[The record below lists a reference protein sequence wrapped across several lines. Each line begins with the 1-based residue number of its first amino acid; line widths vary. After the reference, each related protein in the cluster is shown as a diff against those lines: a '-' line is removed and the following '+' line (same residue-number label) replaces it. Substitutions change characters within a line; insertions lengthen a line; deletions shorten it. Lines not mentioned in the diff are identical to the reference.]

1 MDRRVASGMT
11 VRLPTIPVSNPII
24 RPHGANADRPLGED
38 EVDEEEDLWAD
49 HDEDCHG
56 EIDKP
61 WMRQE
66 FPEGFRWVAVT
77 SWATTIVAILRH
89 IDRIGARE

>member
-1 MDRRVASGMT
+1 MT

-24 RPHGANADRPLGED
+24 RPHGASADRPLGED

-56 EIDKP
+56 EIAKP
-61 WMRQE
+61 
-66 FPEGFRWVAVT
+66 
-77 SWATTIVAILRH
+77 
-89 IDRIGARE
+89 